1 MNHPAELALHQYMEN
16 AANGKSTMSEDTIKQ
31 VGLDVMGALGRQFGG
46 GNKRDKFGL
55 RMSNVGRPTCQLWY
69 DKNEPEKALPLPT
82 TFVMNMMLGDIV
94 EAVFKGLLKE
104 AGVQYED
111 DAKVVLDLDDDTS
124 ITGTYDIVIDG
135 AVDDIKSA
143 SNWSYTNKFESFDTL
158 RQGDAFGYVGQL
170 AGYAKASGK
179 RAGGWWVVN
188 KANGQFKYVPAT
200 GIDIE
205 EEVGKIKETAD
216 AVEAN
221 TFERCFDAVPETFRG
236 KPTGNT
242 MLGTEC
248 GFCRYRFSCWPEI
261 QERPAVMSKAKQ
273 PKTVAYVYIADE
285 HRTDTDFF
293 KDRAM

>member
-1 MNHPAELALHQYMEN
+1 MNHPAELALHQYMQD

-55 RMSNVGRPTCQLWY
+55 RMSNVGRPTCQLWF
-69 DKNEPEKALPLPT
+69 DKNEPEKALPFPT

-104 AGVQYED
+104 AGVTYED

-143 SNWSYTNKFESFDTL
+143 SNWSYTNKFESYDTL
-158 RQGDAFGYVGQL
+158 RQGDAFGYVAQL

-188 KANGQFKYVPAT
+188 KANGEFKYVPAT
-200 GIDIE
+200 GIDVD
-205 EEVGKIKETAD
+205 EEVGRIKETAD

-236 KPTGNT
+236 KPT
-242 MLGTEC
+242 
-248 GFCRYRFSCWPEI
+248 
-261 QERPAVMSKAKQ
+261 
-273 PKTVAYVYIADE
+273 
-285 HRTDTDFF
+285 
-293 KDRAM
+293 